1 MTTPNRTD
9 IVLLSIELERQRQ
22 DKLIENGRIPF
33 DLTDVTIDDPTKL
46 SVLMEEV
53 GEIARSLNEEIG
65 LDNSLDHLYVEL
77 VQVAAVATAWAESIH
92 ELREYVNTATAD
104 LRLVASRTPVPVREG
119 VRGTGL

>member
-9 IVLLSIELERQRQ
+9 FVLTSVELERQRQ
-22 DKLIENGRIPF
+22 DILIEAGAIPY
-33 DLTDVTIDDPTKL
+33 DLTDVTVDDLNKL

-53 GEIARSLNEEIG
+53 GEVARELNEIAPEI
-65 LDNSLDHLYVEL
+65 NHLSALYNEL